1 MIRKPRCL
9 LMMPLLAMALPGA
22 ASEPPSEVE
31 QRKSGAREV
40 TKQLAQALSS
50 ELQTAM
56 KEGGPEAAIK
66 VCRDR
71 APQISSRLSRET
83 GWQITRVGTRVR
95 NPLLGTPD
103 AYEARVLSQ
112 FQQRMEA
119 GDAKQPLEHTGI
131 QNAADSRY
139 FRYMKAIK
147 VKPQCLGCHGPV
159 EDQPEAIRAALKEQ
173 YPSDQAVGY
182 NAGELRGAF
191 SVLQDM
197 TAPYE
202 AP

>member
-1 MIRKPRCL
+1 MICKPRFL
-9 LMMPLLAMALPGA
+9 LMMPLLAIALSSA
-22 ASEPPSEVE
+22 ASESPPDVE
-31 QRKSGAREV
+31 QRKAGAREV
-40 TKQLAQALSS
+40 AKQLAQQLSS
-50 ELQTAM
+50 ELRAAM

-119 GDAKQPLEHTGI
+119 GETKKPLEHAGI
-131 QNAADSRY
+131 QEADDSRY

-159 EDQPEAIRAALKEQ
+159 EDQPKAIRATLKEQ
-173 YPSDQAVGY
+173 YPADKAVGY
-182 NAGELRGAF
+182 KAGELRGAF
-191 SVLQDM
+191 SVLQNM
-197 TAPYE
+197 AAPFE